1 MTHLDRIRA
10 MPCVVCAALRQP
22 QTTRTHAHHPRTG
35 QGMAQKAPDHCAIP
49 VCEEHHTGRR
59 GIHGDRSAW
68 NMARLDEMQALGLT
82 IRRLT
87 RDIPDPVEEVQGEP
101 RRDRQNRRMWAALG
115 DISRQVEWPV
125 DGELQRL
132 SPEDW
137 KHVLS
142 AGLKRHQRVAK
153 GVDGGFVI
161 LGQRTS
167 RMKVAEFAEL
177 LTLIDAF
184 GAQHGVNWSDP
195 QWISMMAEQAKL
207 PEAA

>member
-1 MTHLDRIRA
+1 MTHLERILA
-10 MPCVVCAALRQP
+10 MPCVICAALRQP
-22 QTTRTHAHHPRTG
+22 QQGPTFAHHIRHG
-35 QGMAQKAPDHCAIP
+35 QGMAQKADDYLAVPLCH
-49 VCEEHHTGRR
+49 EHHQGDT

-68 NMARLDEMQALGLT
+68 RLARLDELQALALT
-82 IRRLT
+82 VRRLA
-87 RDIPDPVEEVQGEP
+87 RDPAPTSAPVEGEP
-101 RRDRQNRRMWAALG
+101 RHHRQNRRMWAALG
-115 DISRQVEWPV
+115 DISRQLRWPV

-132 SPEDW
+132 APEDW
-137 KHVLS
+137 KHILS

-153 GVDGGFVI
+153 GIDGGFVI

-184 GAQHGVNWSDP
+184 GTQHGVQWSDP
-195 QWISMMAEQAKL
+195 QWVSMMAEQAKL